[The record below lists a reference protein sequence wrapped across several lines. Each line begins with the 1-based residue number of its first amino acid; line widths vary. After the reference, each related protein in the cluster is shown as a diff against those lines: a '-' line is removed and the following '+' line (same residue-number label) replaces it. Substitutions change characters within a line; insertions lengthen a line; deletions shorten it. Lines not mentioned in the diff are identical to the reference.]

1 MNLHDLLFKPA
12 KLKAGETCMV
22 EGNLAICINPTSRF
36 GDLWAIENRF
46 AKFSTQYLSAYI
58 YGICKRIDP
67 LHGTVT
73 MYVVKGRR
81 DCEYTTGSTHV
92 LALETFSRYFISTDE
107 ELADMQRWMDEYAAD
122 GQVATPCPVETAE
135 ARLRAKVRAYADE
148 SEAKLSSVVGAQ
160 TYQWLQELTSAYTHL
175 SGAVS
180 NYHGNK
186 TLTNRP
192 AIANSLKKLHKVLA
206 KQPAQGQ

>member
-22 EGNLAICINPTSRF
+22 DGNLAICINPTSRF

-58 YGICKRIDP
+58 YAICKRIDP
-67 LHGTVT
+67 LQGTVT
-73 MYVVKGRR
+73 MYVVKGRS

-92 LALETFSRYFISTDE
+92 LTLGTFSRYFISTDE
-107 ELADMQRWMDEYAAD
+107 ELADMQRWMDEFTVD
-122 GQVATPCPVETAE
+122 GQVVSPCPVVTAE
-135 ARLRAKVRAYADE
+135 EQLRARVRAADAE
-148 SEAKLSSVVGAQ
+148 SHAKLSSVVGAQ
-160 TYQWLQELTSAYTHL
+160 TYQWLQELTAAYSHL

-186 TLTNRP
+186 TLTTRP
-192 AIANSLKKLHKVLA
+192 AIANSLKKLNKVLA
-206 KQPAQGQ
+206 KQPEQGQ

>member
-1 MNLHDLLFKPA
+1 
-12 KLKAGETCMV
+12 MV
-22 EGNLAICINPTSRF
+22 DGNLAICINPTSRF
-36 GDLWAIENRF
+36 GDLWAIENGF

-81 DCEYTTGSTHV
+81 ECEYTTGSTHV

-186 TLTNRP
+186 TLTTRP

>member
-1 MNLHDLLFKPA
+1 
-12 KLKAGETCMV
+12 MV
-22 EGNLAICINPTSRF
+22 DNNRAICINPTSRF

-58 YGICKRIDP
+58 YAVCKRIDP

-73 MYVVKGRR
+73 MYVVKGRH

-122 GQVATPCPVETAE
+122 GQVVSPCPVETAE
-135 ARLRAKVRAYADE
+135 ERLRAKVRAYADE
-148 SEAKLSSVVGAQ
+148 NRTNLSSVVGAQ
-160 TYQWLQELTSAYTHL
+160 TYQWIQELTSAYTHL
-175 SGAVS
+175 SSTVS
-180 NYHGNK
+180 NYHGRK
-186 TLTNRP
+186 TLTTRP

-206 KQPAQGQ
+206 KQPVQGQ

>member
-12 KLKAGETCMV
+12 KLKVGETRMV
-22 EGNLAICINPTSRF
+22 DGNLAICINPTSRF

-58 YGICKRIDP
+58 YAICKRIDP

-73 MYVVKGRR
+73 MYVVRGRR

-92 LALETFSRYFISTDE
+92 LALDTFSRYFISTDE

-122 GQVATPCPVETAE
+122 GQVVTPCPVETAE
-135 ARLRAKVRAYADE
+135 EQLKARVRADAAQ
-148 SEAKLSSVVGAQ
+148 SQANLASVVGAQ
-160 TYQWLQELTSAYTHL
+160 TYQWLEELTAAYSHL

-186 TLTNRP
+186 TLTTRP
-192 AIANSLKKLHKVLA
+192 AIAKSLKKLHKVLA